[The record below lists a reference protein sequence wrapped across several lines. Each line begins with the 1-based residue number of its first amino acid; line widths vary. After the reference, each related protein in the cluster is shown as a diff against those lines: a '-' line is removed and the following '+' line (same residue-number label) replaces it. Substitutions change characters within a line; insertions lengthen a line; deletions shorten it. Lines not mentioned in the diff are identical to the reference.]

1 MCCDR
6 SLRPFWVS
14 CVMWMSLTFL
24 CIAAGLCAQFL
35 ISLPIFIPIYLVGP
49 LILIF
54 CNFCYLS
61 HCHNFDGEIEAEE
74 TEADIESNQIEYRSV
89 GRYTRPSSQNTST
102 QTSTEN
108 SNTEQDTRRES
119 ISRPRSGLT
128 VSIPPEISVQNPQDI
143 DHDTGIVVS
152 DDNLPKYEDLYPQG
166 YVSSEIEV

>member
-1 MCCDR
+1 MCLR
-6 SLRPFWVS
+6 SLRPFWV
-14 CVMWMSLTFL
+14 MMSLSFL
-24 CIAAGLCAQFL
+24 CIAAGLCAQFF
-35 ISLPIFIPIYLVGP
+35 ISLPISIPIYLVGP
-49 LILIF
+49 LILLHVIC

-61 HCHNFDGEIEAEE
+61 LCHNCDGEIEAEE

-119 ISRPRSGLT
+119 ISSPRYGLT

-152 DDNLPKYEDLYPQG
+152 VDNLPKYEDLYPQG
-166 YVSSEIEV
+166 YVSSKIEV

>member
-1 MCCDR
+1 MCLR
-6 SLRPFWVS
+6 SLRPFWV
-14 CVMWMSLTFL
+14 WMSLSFL

-35 ISLPIFIPIYLVGP
+35 ISLPTFIPIFLVGP
-49 LILIF
+49 LILIC

-61 HCHNFDGEIEAEE
+61 
-74 TEADIESNQIEYRSV
+74 
-89 GRYTRPSSQNTST
+89 TRPSSQNTST

-152 DDNLPKYEDLYPQG
+152 VDNLPKYEDLYPQG
-166 YVSSEIEV
+166 YVSSKIEV